1 MHFGKV
7 NPLSLLVCSATNT
20 VSSLSFVGID
30 VSTKWV
36 VFSDMDGVQCK
47 GITEDTKLEGRKVG
61 TMKNIC
67 ESVSFLNVQENQKF
81 PSRMQRI
88 TS

>member
-7 NPLSLLVCSATNT
+7 NPLSLLACSATNT
-20 VSSLSFVGID
+20 VSSLSFVVID
-30 VSTKWV
+30 VSTKLV
-36 VFSDMDGVQCK
+36 VFSDMDGVRCK
-47 GITEDTKLEGRKVG
+47 GITEDTKVEGRKVEM
-61 TMKNIC
+61 MKNIC

-81 PSRMQRI
+81 PSCMQKI